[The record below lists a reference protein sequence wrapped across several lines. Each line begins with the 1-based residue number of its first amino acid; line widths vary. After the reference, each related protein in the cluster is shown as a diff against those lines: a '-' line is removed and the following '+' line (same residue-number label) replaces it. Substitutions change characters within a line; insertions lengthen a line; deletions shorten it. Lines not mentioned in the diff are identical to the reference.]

1 MVETTQKIK
10 EDKAFN
16 EEYMIHSR
24 QNSQNDLVK
33 NNYIDGPIK
42 LTKKPKEN
50 HVKLLNIFK
59 SKLKVFSKIA
69 KETRHESTK
78 KTTTKDSS
86 YSLNDIDNKNFVSN
100 NIVSTVNNIHTG
112 AYYMNTNKLNDYDSV
127 SEIKL
132 KHGNTSINYNNE
144 FSKEKIDDDDLKLDS
159 NDLALPK
166 NFENLP
172 DHCFSGN
179 SSLFN
184 IMAKSQRTNSRHDS
198 RDLPILKKAMSSI
211 KVENRN
217 KLEENG
223 EAILDNYSSISNNN
237 VISVITYYYVFRT

>member
-86 YSLNDIDNKNFVSN
+86 YSLNDIDNKFH
-100 NIVSTVNNIHTG
+100 STSCHHNECNHKDHTHKHYHHG
-112 AYYMNTNKLNDYDSV
+112 INS
-127 SEIKL
+127 IFL
-132 KHGNTSINYNNE
+132 KG
-144 FSKEKIDDDDLKLDS
+144 
-159 NDLALPK
+159 
-166 NFENLP
+166 
-172 DHCFSGN
+172 
-179 SSLFN
+179 
-184 IMAKSQRTNSRHDS
+184 KSTF
-198 RDLPILKKAMSSI
+198 LT
-211 KVENRN
+211 
-217 KLEENG
+217 KLE
-223 EAILDNYSSISNNN
+223 I
-237 VISVITYYYVFRT
+237 